1 MAKITK
7 EDYLKTIF
15 QFKNLI
21 NTEFGH
27 GKQHA
32 LSLTELLIMQG
43 IAQQQSSVAI
53 ASDLHITKAAVSQC
67 TTGLDRKGLIT
78 RTTDPQN
85 RRNLSLTLTETG
97 RTQLAQTNHEFDAAF
112 ATFVQDMGVTDL
124 EQLLSLMQKMTTIIG
139 K

>member
-43 IAQQQSSVAI
+43 ISQQQSSVTI

-67 TTGLDRKGLIT
+67 TASLDKKGLIT
-78 RTTDPQN
+78 RTVDPQN
-85 RRNLSLTLTETG
+85 RRNLSLALTAAG
-97 RTQLAQTNHEFDAAF
+97 RTQLEQTNAEFDGAF
-112 ATFVQDMGVTDL
+112 ATFVQDMGATDL

-139 K
+139 Q